1 MSDPCDGVTATSA
14 GDRAENCRADPGIAA
29 AIADDG
35 IYEQRVT
42 NVYAPNSGNPDLE
55 EERSDAVT
63 LGAVFTP
70 AALDGFSL
78 AVDVYDIRVSG
89 AISALSNQSLLEA
102 CYGAPSGTGPNS
114 YCDEIVRAENGQ
126 LRSMENRLAN
136 LNEIRSA
143 GTDVTIDYRWQV
155 APGSALAGEWD
166 IRLLYAHT
174 DTLKQ
179 EFQRA
184 DGVVHEAVWD
194 GEVGTPEHRWTAR
207 LGWSRDRWRVQWR
220 TRYEGA
226 ALDSRSRAAESN
238 AADMLFLK
246 VDPWMQH
253 DLYAHYAF
261 GEEGRIRVFAGVNN
275 LFHDYGP
282 FLPSGT
288 DSGGRR
294 NFSPGYDFEGRR
306 FYAGVRARW

>member
-143 GTDVTIDYRWQV
+143 GTDVTIDYRWQGR
-155 APGSALAGEWD
+155 AGLGARGGMGYPSALCAH
-166 IRLLYAHT
+166 RYA
-174 DTLKQ
+174 
-179 EFQRA
+179 
-184 DGVVHEAVWD
+184 
-194 GEVGTPEHRWTAR
+194 
-207 LGWSRDRWRVQWR
+207 
-220 TRYEGA
+220 
-226 ALDSRSRAAESN
+226 
-238 AADMLFLK
+238 
-246 VDPWMQH
+246 
-253 DLYAHYAF
+253 
-261 GEEGRIRVFAGVNN
+261 
-275 LFHDYGP
+275 
-282 FLPSGT
+282 
-288 DSGGRR
+288 
-294 NFSPGYDFEGRR
+294 
-306 FYAGVRARW
+306 